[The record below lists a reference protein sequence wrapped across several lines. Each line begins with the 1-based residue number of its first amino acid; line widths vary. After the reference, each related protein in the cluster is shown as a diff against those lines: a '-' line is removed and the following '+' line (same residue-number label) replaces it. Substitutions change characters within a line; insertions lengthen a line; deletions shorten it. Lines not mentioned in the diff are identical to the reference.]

1 MKFFAALK
9 NAEFASAAFK
19 AAGLNLD
26 EAVAAGNTDVVK
38 TALAKSGPDAE
49 AIISQAKQEND
60 ELTTKLTAA
69 SGALSTA
76 NEKLKTAESLA
87 ATLTTESTSMTSAL
101 AAAGL
106 TVSADMKGADG
117 KIDAAKFKTAH
128 ATHVARLVRAECV
141 KAGIKPIDDTP
152 QGGDPVDPKKKKDEP
167 ELKGYD
173 KYRKSCF
180 EDLARI
186 NGRAA

>member
-38 TALAKSGPDAE
+38 TALAKTGPDAE

-60 ELTTKLTAA
+60 ELSTKLIAA
-69 SGALSTA
+69 NGLLATA
-76 NEKLKTAESLA
+76 NEKLKTAEQTAAAQAILA
-87 ATLTTESTSMTSAL
+87 ASGAEAI
-101 AAAGL
+101 AATG
-106 TVSADMKGADG
+106 VVVGADMKDASG
-117 KIDAAKFKTAH
+117 KIDAAKFKAAH
-128 ATHVARLVRAECV
+128 ATHVASLVRAECV

-186 NGRAA
+186 AGRAA